1 MQAQKFAKTED
12 NKNHASKT
20 IQWLL
25 TCLAS
30 SPIFTNKK
38 QAYWPCWKWSD
49 ELINISSKLE
59 NGRERHAVGGLD
71 NKD

>member
-1 MQAQKFAKTED
+1 MKAQKFAKNQD

-38 QAYWPCWKWSD
+38 QAYITD
-49 ELINISSKLE
+49 LAE
-59 NGRERHAVGGLD
+59 NEVMS
-71 NKD
+71 